1 MPNQSRMQPFDLFII
16 GGGING
22 CGIARD
28 AAGRGLRVMLAEM
41 NDFGGATS
49 SASTKLFHGGLRY
62 LEYFE
67 FNLVRKALIEREVL
81 LRAMPH
87 ISWPMRF
94 VLPLHKGMRFDAE
107 TPTSRLLVRFMPWLR
122 GRRPAWLIRLGLFL
136 YDTLGGRDILPGTA
150 TLDLHRDP
158 VGKPLQEKFA
168 KGFEY
173 LSKGLIDG
181 FASAGNTGAMFVGGY
196 YSAKAIPGI
205 LRPAISSLIPR
216 EDGGVTVLLDVG
228 ANADCKP
235 DVLYQFGVLGS
246 LFSEHV
252 CGIKKPKV
260 SLLNLG
266 EEKTKGN
273 MLSQASYSMMENNPD
288 YNFIGN
294 IEGRD
299 IFDSETDVIVCD
311 GFTGNI
317 VLKEAEGIY
326 SIMERRGLFDE
337 YFKRFNYE
345 NYGGTPILGLNK
357 TVIVGHGISN
367 EIAIKNMITLTKDV
381 VEAELTS
388 KIKNHLN

>member
-1 MPNQSRMQPFDLFII
+1 MRIGIDIMGGDYAPQKTVHGAILALNELPKDTEIVLF
-16 GGGING
+16 
-22 CGIARD
+22 
-28 AAGRGLRVMLAEM
+28 GRESEILAELKQHNISANNFEIINCADVIDM
-41 NDFGGATS
+41 GEHPTKAFKSKPNS
-49 SASTKLFHGGLRY
+49 S
-62 LEYFE
+62 
-67 FNLVRKALIEREVL
+67 I
-81 LRAMPH
+81 
-87 ISWPMRF
+87 
-94 VLPLHKGMRFDAE
+94 
-107 TPTSRLLVRFMPWLR
+107 
-122 GRRPAWLIRLGLFL
+122 
-136 YDTLGGRDILPGTA
+136 
-150 TLDLHRDP
+150 
-158 VGKPLQEKFA
+158 A

-173 LSKGLIDG
+173 LAKGEIDG
-181 FASAGNTGAMFVGGY
+181 FASAGNTGAMFVGGF
-196 YSAKAIPGI
+196 YSVKAIEGV
-205 LRPAISSLIPR
+205 LRPAISTLIPR
-216 EDGGVTVLLDVG
+216 NDGGVTVLLDVG

-235 DVLYQFGVLGS
+235 DVLYQFGILGS

-252 CGIKKPKV
+252 CGIKNPKV

-273 MLSQASYSMMENNPD
+273 MLTQASYSMMENNPD

-326 SIMERRGLFDE
+326 SIMEKRGLLDD

-357 TVIVGHGISN
+357 TVIIGHGISN

-381 VEAELTS
+381 VEADLAS
-388 KIKNHLN
+388 KIKNNLN

>member
-1 MPNQSRMQPFDLFII
+1 MRIGIDIMGGDYAPKKTVHGAILALNELPSDTKIVLFGRESEILSELKKHNTNANNFEIIDCTDVISMGEHPTKAIKSKPN
-16 GGGING
+16 
-22 CGIARD
+22 
-28 AAGRGLRVMLAEM
+28 
-41 NDFGGATS
+41 S
-49 SASTKLFHGGLRY
+49 S
-62 LEYFE
+62 
-67 FNLVRKALIEREVL
+67 
-81 LRAMPH
+81 
-87 ISWPMRF
+87 IS
-94 VLPLHKGMRFDAE
+94 
-107 TPTSRLLVRFMPWLR
+107 
-122 GRRPAWLIRLGLFL
+122 
-136 YDTLGGRDILPGTA
+136 
-150 TLDLHRDP
+150 
-158 VGKPLQEKFA
+158 

-173 LSKGLIDG
+173 LAKGEIDG

-196 YSAKAIPGI
+196 YKVKAITGV
-205 LRPAISSLIPR
+205 LRPTLSTLFPR

-235 DVLYQFGVLGS
+235 DVLYQFGILGS

-252 CGIKKPKV
+252 CGIKIPKV

-273 MLSQASYSMMENNPD
+273 MLTQATYSMMEKNSD

-299 IFDSETDVIVCD
+299 IFDSESDVIVCD

-326 SIMERRGLFDE
+326 SIMKKRGLLDD

-357 TVIVGHGISN
+357 TVIIGHGISN

-381 VEAELTS
+381 IEADLVS
-388 KIKNHLN
+388 KIKQELN

>member
-1 MPNQSRMQPFDLFII
+1 MRIGIDIMGGDYATQKTVHGAILALNELPSDIEIVLFGRKSEILSALKHHNSLQNNFEIIDCENVISMEEHPTKAFRSKPN
-16 GGGING
+16 
-22 CGIARD
+22 
-28 AAGRGLRVMLAEM
+28 
-41 NDFGGATS
+41 S
-49 SASTKLFHGGLRY
+49 S
-62 LEYFE
+62 
-67 FNLVRKALIEREVL
+67 I
-81 LRAMPH
+81 
-87 ISWPMRF
+87 
-94 VLPLHKGMRFDAE
+94 
-107 TPTSRLLVRFMPWLR
+107 
-122 GRRPAWLIRLGLFL
+122 
-136 YDTLGGRDILPGTA
+136 
-150 TLDLHRDP
+150 
-158 VGKPLQEKFA
+158 A

-196 YSAKAIPGI
+196 YSVKTIPGI

-228 ANADCKP
+228 ANADCKA
-235 DVLYQFGVLGS
+235 DVLYQFGILGS

-252 CGIKKPKV
+252 CGIKNPKV

-317 VLKEAEGIY
+317 VLKQAEGIY
-326 SIMERRGLFDE
+326 SIMKKRGLLDE

>member
-1 MPNQSRMQPFDLFII
+1 MRIGIDIMGGDYAPQKTVHGAILALNELPSDTKIVLFGRESEILSELKQYNVNTNNFEIINCTDVIDMGEHPTKAFKSKPN
-16 GGGING
+16 
-22 CGIARD
+22 
-28 AAGRGLRVMLAEM
+28 
-41 NDFGGATS
+41 S
-49 SASTKLFHGGLRY
+49 S
-62 LEYFE
+62 
-67 FNLVRKALIEREVL
+67 I
-81 LRAMPH
+81 
-87 ISWPMRF
+87 
-94 VLPLHKGMRFDAE
+94 
-107 TPTSRLLVRFMPWLR
+107 
-122 GRRPAWLIRLGLFL
+122 
-136 YDTLGGRDILPGTA
+136 
-150 TLDLHRDP
+150 
-158 VGKPLQEKFA
+158 A

-173 LSKGLIDG
+173 LAKGKIDG

-196 YSAKAIPGI
+196 YSVKAITGV
-205 LRPAISSLIPR
+205 LRPAISTLIPR

-235 DVLYQFGVLGS
+235 DVLYQFGILGS

-252 CGIKKPKV
+252 CGIKVPKV

-273 MLSQASYSMMENNPD
+273 MLTQATYSMMEKNSD

-326 SIMERRGLFDE
+326 SIMGKRGLLDD

-357 TVIVGHGISN
+357 TVIIGHGISN

-381 VEAELTS
+381 VEADLGS
-388 KIKNHLN
+388 KIKNNLN

>member
-1 MPNQSRMQPFDLFII
+1 MRIGIDIMGGDYAPQKTVHGAILALNELPKDTEIVLF
-16 GGGING
+16 
-22 CGIARD
+22 
-28 AAGRGLRVMLAEM
+28 GRESEILAELKQHNVSANNFEIIDCSDVIDM
-41 NDFGGATS
+41 GEHPTKAFKSKPNS
-49 SASTKLFHGGLRY
+49 SIG
-62 LEYFE
+62 
-67 FNLVRKALIEREVL
+67 
-81 LRAMPH
+81 
-87 ISWPMRF
+87 
-94 VLPLHKGMRFDAE
+94 
-107 TPTSRLLVRFMPWLR
+107 
-122 GRRPAWLIRLGLFL
+122 
-136 YDTLGGRDILPGTA
+136 
-150 TLDLHRDP
+150 
-158 VGKPLQEKFA
+158 

-173 LSKGLIDG
+173 LAIGKIDG

-196 YSAKAIPGI
+196 YSVKAIEGI
-205 LRPAISSLIPR
+205 LRPAISTLIPR
-216 EDGGVTVLLDVG
+216 NDGGVTVLLDVG

-235 DVLYQFGVLGS
+235 DVLYQFGILGS

-273 MLSQASYSMMENNPD
+273 MLTQASYSMMEGNSD

-326 SIMERRGLFDE
+326 SIMEKRGLLDD

-357 TVIVGHGISN
+357 TVIIGHGISN

-381 VEAELTS
+381 VEAELAS
-388 KIKNHLN
+388 KIKNNLN

>member
-1 MPNQSRMQPFDLFII
+1 MRIGIDIMGGDYAPQKTVHGAILALNELPSDTKIVLFGRESEILSELKQYNINANNFEIINCTDVIDMGEHPTKAFKSKPN
-16 GGGING
+16 
-22 CGIARD
+22 
-28 AAGRGLRVMLAEM
+28 
-41 NDFGGATS
+41 S
-49 SASTKLFHGGLRY
+49 S
-62 LEYFE
+62 
-67 FNLVRKALIEREVL
+67 I
-81 LRAMPH
+81 
-87 ISWPMRF
+87 
-94 VLPLHKGMRFDAE
+94 
-107 TPTSRLLVRFMPWLR
+107 
-122 GRRPAWLIRLGLFL
+122 
-136 YDTLGGRDILPGTA
+136 
-150 TLDLHRDP
+150 
-158 VGKPLQEKFA
+158 A

-173 LSKGLIDG
+173 LAKGKIDG

-196 YSAKAIPGI
+196 YSVKAITGV
-205 LRPAISSLIPR
+205 LRPAISTLIPR

-235 DVLYQFGVLGS
+235 DVLYQFGILGS

-252 CGIKKPKV
+252 CGIKVPKV

-273 MLSQASYSMMENNPD
+273 MLTQATYSMMEKNSD

-326 SIMERRGLFDE
+326 SIMEKRELLDD

-357 TVIVGHGISN
+357 TVIIGHGISN

-381 VEAELTS
+381 VEADLVS
-388 KIKNHLN
+388 KIKNNLN